1 MKNVC
6 VHDFVFSE
14 EDLSLIGN
22 MSIPSH
28 EEVENDSMNALL
40 DFENDLL
47 PTSSLAIE
55 QWLAHFKLFSLDN
68 PNFPALT
75 MNQVI
80 LK

>member
-1 MKNVC
+1 MIC
-6 VHDFVFSE
+6 FPE

-28 EEVENDSMNALL
+28 DEVENDSMNTLL

-55 QWLAHFKLFSLDN
+55 Q
-68 PNFPALT
+68 
-75 MNQVI
+75 
-80 LK
+80 